1 MQTLGDCCAL
11 VRKEFPAIDEDL
23 FRYIEAV
30 LETSGDDFENGDEVF
45 EAIGGVLQEIDQ
57 NKTEDSIKVGNYLFV
72 TINANIAR
80 LAVLYLQLILI

>member
-11 VRKEFPAIDEDL
+11 VRKEFPSIDEDL
-23 FRYIEAV
+23 FKYIEAV

-57 NKTEDSIKVGNYLFV
+57 NKTEDSIKVEKYLFV
-72 TINANIAR
+72 DINAN
-80 LAVLYLQLILI
+80 LALVK